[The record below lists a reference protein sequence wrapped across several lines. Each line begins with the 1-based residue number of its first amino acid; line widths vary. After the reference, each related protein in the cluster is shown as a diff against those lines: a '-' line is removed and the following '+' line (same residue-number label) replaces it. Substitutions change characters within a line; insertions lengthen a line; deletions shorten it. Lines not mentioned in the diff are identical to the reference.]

1 MEGTKFSFLVRKI
14 GDTDLILFTFCVD
27 ISRYSQQDLTRV
39 ANILVRSLD
48 QSKTKLKLFIV
59 FSNFDLQINN
69 CPDYV
74 EIRPFK
80 QLISEIYKNSISMVT
95 MSNAIDVIAEP
106 IKSKK
111 PINKFIALRTII
123 VLFFSIL
130 FFTTVRIILN
140 LKDDFKI

>member
-1 MEGTKFSFLVRKI
+1 
-14 GDTDLILFTFCVD
+14 
-27 ISRYSQQDLTRV
+27 
-39 ANILVRSLD
+39 
-48 QSKTKLKLFIV
+48 
-59 FSNFDLQINN
+59 
-69 CPDYV
+69 
-74 EIRPFK
+74 
-80 QLISEIYKNSISMVT
+80 MVT
-95 MSNAIDVIAEP
+95 RSNAIDVIAEP